1 MDLKQ
6 IEYWNRYFNKIAD
19 LIEQIPNYEQLNVFE
34 LYDEFT
40 KRYDLKPTMDVFT
53 VCRHYVNLRVYVKR
67 IRAKVFDGK
76 QERIIDEDGI
86 YYIVRIDE
94 KRRERIKRILEEKD
108 LFRLYQAGVRLP
120 TASIYNVYY
129 LSDDNFR
136 RIKERKLLKELYQRE
151 PEVLT
156 YIFDNLIVSWYD
168 RSVLSILPNPD
179 IDDVEKVQILYVE
192 DPILVQFVKS
202 F

>member
-1 MDLKQ
+1 MNLEALK
-6 IEYWNRYFNKIAD
+6 YWSPHLNKLRD
-19 LIEQIPNYEQLNVFE
+19 LIEQIPNYEQYNIFE
-34 LYDEFT
+34 LYDKFYEKYGF
-40 KRYDLKPTMDVFT
+40 KPSIEMLIA
-53 VCRHYVNLRVYVKR
+53 CRHYVNLRVYVKR

>member
-1 MDLKQ
+1 MNLKQ
-6 IEYWNRYFNKIAD
+6 IEYWNRYFNKIKD
-19 LIEQIPNYEQLNVFE
+19 LIEQIPNYEQLNIFE

-40 KRYDLKPTMDVFT
+40 KRYNLKPTMDVFA

-67 IRAKVFDGK
+67 IKAKVFDGK
-76 QERIIDEDGI
+76 RERIIDEDGI
-86 YYIVRIDE
+86 YYLVRIDE
-94 KRRERIKRILEEKD
+94 KRKERIKRILEEKD
-108 LFRLYQAGVRLP
+108 LFELYLAGISLP
-120 TASIYNVYY
+120 TDLLVHVYY
-129 LSDDNFR
+129 LDNGIFR
-136 RIKERKLLKELYQRE
+136 SVKERKLLKELYQRE